1 MATKIE
7 WHVGKGKP
15 LFGQTTTTIIIT
27 NGQRKWPSQLAIV
40 RNGRNCAVRIYEGSG
55 NHKITTS
62 FPAGELADAIAAV
75 AAIMDTAE
83 MRSNGKIVGRVQG
96 TPRVLLEVNTDE
108 FYGWTPSP
116 NLHALWAGYP
126 IAMRI

>member
-1 MATKIE
+1 MATKID
-7 WHVGKGKP
+7 WHVGKKKS
-15 LFGQTTTTIIIT
+15 LFGQTTMPIIIT

-40 RNGRNCAVRIYEGSG
+40 RNGRNCAVRISEGSG
-55 NHKITTS
+55 NHKINTS

-83 MRSNGKIVGRVQG
+83 MRSNGKIVGKVQG
-96 TPRVLLEVNTDE
+96 NSRVLLEVNTDE
-108 FYGWTPSP
+108 FYGWPPFP